1 MWSKANAIVPHEN
14 YYTET
19 TIVKYLQLM
28 ICSCKLQW
36 LGLTERTA
44 THLLPH
50 ASWRNRNVR
59 EVFYRVSIFMTI
71 IFFKFKEKVDE
82 LSDRKNNAI
91 EFDQ

>member
-1 MWSKANAIVPHEN
+1 
-14 YYTET
+14 
-19 TIVKYLQLM
+19 M

-44 THLLPH
+44 THLLLH
-50 ASWRNRNVR
+50 ASWRNGNAR

>member
-1 MWSKANAIVPHEN
+1 
-14 YYTET
+14 
-19 TIVKYLQLM
+19 M

-44 THLLPH
+44 KHLLPH
-50 ASWRNRNVR
+50 ARWRNRNVREVNVR